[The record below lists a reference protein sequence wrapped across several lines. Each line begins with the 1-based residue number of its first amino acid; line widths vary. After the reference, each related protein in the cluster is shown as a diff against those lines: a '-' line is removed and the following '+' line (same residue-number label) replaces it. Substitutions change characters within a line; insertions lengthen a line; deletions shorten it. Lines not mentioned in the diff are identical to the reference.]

1 MLPARERETLHN
13 INLCVTSS
21 IARAAVRGKRRR
33 RKSVTGDLFR
43 GSSLRRVKP
52 GVGNKLWQISHIAN
66 KIEDTKHRSFV
77 SLLVL
82 EKRFC

>member
-1 MLPARERETLHN
+1 MLPARETLHN
-13 INLCVTSS
+13 INLCVISS
-21 IARAAVRGKRRR
+21 IARAAVRGKRR

-52 GVGNKLWQISHIAN
+52 FVGSKLRQIFYIAN
-66 KIEDTKHRSFV
+66 KIEDTKHQSLV
-77 SLLVL
+77 SLLVQ